1 MNHRVF
7 IDSAKDKRVA
17 RRIRRDVT
25 TRGRSVEEV
34 NERFENNINKMHE
47 QYVAPNKQKSDIVI
61 ENNRQLSAAK
71 QQLEHWIK
79 KTIY

>member
-1 MNHRVF
+1 
-7 IDSAKDKRVA
+7 
-17 RRIRRDVT
+17 
-25 TRGRSVEEV
+25 
-34 NERFENNINKMHE
+34 MHE